1 MVLSGLDVYAHTST
15 SPSAKIQQLWSRRHF
30 SVEGWSRCLMV
41 FRRAQR
47 GLWTLY
53 EVSCCAESNPSTLT
67 ARQML
72 GWEQQDHVLS
82 DLWCNKVTAE
92 ELNEQESFYLHS
104 AALIFED
111 PTKERRN
118 PAGRGDGVLSPG
130 QRLEIFR
137 WSHLCMEEAQQQ
149 RLASAGHRRGKG
161 TFYCS

>member
-1 MVLSGLDVYAHTST
+1 M
-15 SPSAKIQQLWSRRHF
+15 P
-30 SVEGWSRCLMV
+30 
-41 FRRAQR
+41 
-47 GLWTLY
+47 
-53 EVSCCAESNPSTLT
+53 
-67 ARQML
+67 
-72 GWEQQDHVLS
+72 S